1 MSLEAAL
8 QKGGVTNYGERNP
21 PPFSVIKDL
30 DIPKS
35 CNEIHI
41 GTGAPIHK

>member
-1 MSLEAAL
+1 MNLEAAL

-30 DIPKS
+30 DIPK
-35 CNEIHI
+35 CYNGIHI
-41 GTGAPIHK
+41 GTGVPVHK